1 MTFAHTAQQRS
12 ELNQKATALLTNYPN
27 VGSFIRQ
34 GLSINPDAEALVFLR
49 TALDSTPVITKAGDA
64 LGLLHA
70 ARRWLRRNGIG
81 PDDVI
86 SLLAPNCTATSI
98 AYWAAMA
105 AAALQPLNLLF
116 TREAIAAQV
125 SAVKAKMLLVPPPG
139 VPGGLYEKVEGL
151 QKLAPSLERIV
162 TLPLDGTVA
171 FDGEPLLPE
180 AAVNESDTADPD
192 RIRGAVA
199 DRRYN
204 RRA

>member
-1 MTFAHTAQQRS
+1 
-12 ELNQKATALLTNYPN
+12 
-27 VGSFIRQ
+27 
-34 GLSINPDAEALVFLR
+34 
-49 TALDSTPVITKAGDA
+49 
-64 LGLLHA
+64 
-70 ARRWLRRNGIG
+70 
-81 PDDVI
+81 
-86 SLLAPNCTATSI
+86 
-98 AYWAAMA
+98 MA

-180 AAVNESDTADPD
+180 AAVNRAIPPILIESWRCCRPAVQPARLKSCRCLTAMWCRQQSD
-192 RIRGAVA
+192 RCLPSIFNQASGS
-199 DRRYN
+199 
-204 RRA
+204 